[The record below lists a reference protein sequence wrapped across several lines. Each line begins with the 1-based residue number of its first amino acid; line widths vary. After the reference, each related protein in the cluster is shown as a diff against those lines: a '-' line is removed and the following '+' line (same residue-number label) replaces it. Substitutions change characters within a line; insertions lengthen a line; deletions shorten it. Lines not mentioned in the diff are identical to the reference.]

1 MPQALKAIYCNGA
14 FILQTAFELPE
25 GTQYCSVKPFLGI
38 IDNGISRV
46 SAYLISLTEQY
57 CEGTEVELLIQSPQV
72 ETPPISDLETKRQF
86 LKSLIERMQQNP
98 IAMNAPRFTR
108 DMLHERR

>member
-1 MPQALKAIYCNGA
+1 MPQALKAIYRNGT

-25 GTQYCSVKPFLGI
+25 GT
-38 IDNGISRV
+38 
-46 SAYLISLTEQY
+46 
-57 CEGTEVELLIQSPQV
+57 EVELLIQAPQV
-72 ETPPISDLETKRQF
+72 VSPPIVDVETKRQF

-98 IAMNAPRFTR
+98 IPMNAPRFTR